1 MEWESIYYD
10 WLSWKLPLNIWYNA
24 PDFVIF
30 KTWLGVKKS
39 KEKEVNDLSW
49 TNSQIASMMFNYIRD
64 PKNSSSG
71 KPSDFLR
78 FEVEKKYESIVSV
91 ETAKIFIE
99 CRDQGWIP
107 PHILKDISLIPD
119 LYESICKM
127 GTAQ

>member
-30 KTWLGVKKS
+30 KTWQGVKKAREREINDQS
-39 KEKEVNDLSW
+39 WVNA
-49 TNSQIASMMFNYIRD
+49 QVASMVFNYIRD
-64 PKNSSSG
+64 PKSSSSA
-71 KPSDFLR
+71 KSSDFLP

-99 CRDQGWIP
+99 CQNQGWIA
-107 PHILKDISLIPD
+107 PHILKDFTSIPD
-119 LYESICKM
+119 LFETICKL
-127 GTAQ
+127 GGDS